1 MGFRVRKS
9 FKIAPGVRV
18 NVGKK
23 SAGVSFG
30 TRGARVSV
38 NSRTG
43 ARATVGI
50 PGSGISYT
58 TSLNSSKKKKSSS
71 STSSN
76 SCYSDDYSSSS
87 RKNNTSAYKRNAE
100 LKEMEAKMAKLE
112 QLQKNQLEVEMYEN
126 SDDYSSSSRKNNT
139 SAYKRNAELKEMEA
153 KMAKLEQLQKNQ
165 LEVEMYENR
174 LDMIQAIHKECD
186 DDFNWSGIAQTP
198 PPFDLPNGEIG
209 ENERRAL
216 SDLENYKPSFFDRLS
231 DKDSTKR
238 AELQKAVFEAKE
250 KDKSEY
256 EEWKSLNLL
265 ANEVL
270 NRNDSLYL
278 PIIEEMQ
285 PFDDLLE
292 FGSGFE
298 FFIYEPDWLEIDFD
312 VNAETVVPKEIK
324 SLTKTGKVSTKQMP
338 KGKYFEIQQDYICSC
353 VIRMARDMFALL
365 PIDYVVI
372 NALDNRLDTAT
383 GINKKDFEIQ
393 QDYICSCVIRMAR
406 DMFAL
411 LPIDYVVINA
421 LDNRLDTATG
431 INKKEVILSVK
442 IEKEKLYKMN
452 LDLIDPSDSMDNF
465 ECNMNFKKLSG
476 LQEVDRLIERDEN

>member
-112 QLQKNQLEVEMYEN
+112 QI
-126 SDDYSSSSRKNNT
+126 
-139 SAYKRNAELKEMEA
+139 
-153 KMAKLEQLQKNQ
+153 QKNQ

-216 SDLENYKPSFFDRLS
+216 SNLENYKPSFFDRLS

-383 GINKKDFEIQ
+383 GINKK
-393 QDYICSCVIRMAR
+393 
-406 DMFAL
+406 
-411 LPIDYVVINA
+411 
-421 LDNRLDTATG
+421 
-431 INKKEVILSVK
+431 EVILSVK

>member
-71 STSSN
+71 STNSN

-112 QLQKNQLEVEMYEN
+112 QI
-126 SDDYSSSSRKNNT
+126 
-139 SAYKRNAELKEMEA
+139 
-153 KMAKLEQLQKNQ
+153 QKNQ

-238 AELQKAVFEAKE
+238 AELKKAVFEAKE

-383 GINKKDFEIQ
+383 GINKK
-393 QDYICSCVIRMAR
+393 
-406 DMFAL
+406 
-411 LPIDYVVINA
+411 
-421 LDNRLDTATG
+421 
-431 INKKEVILSVK
+431 EVILSVK

-465 ECNMNFKKLSG
+465 ECNMSFKKLSG

>member
-23 SAGVSFG
+23 SAGISVG
-30 TRGARVSV
+30 TKGARVCV

-58 TSLNSSKKKKSSS
+58 TSLNSNKKNNSS
-71 STSSN
+71 SSN
-76 SCYSDDYSSSS
+76 SCSS
-87 RKNNTSAYKRNAE
+87 T
-100 LKEMEAKMAKLE
+100 
-112 QLQKNQLEVEMYEN
+112 
-126 SDDYSSSSRKNNT
+126 RKNNT

-198 PPFDLPNGEIG
+198 APFDLINGEIG
-209 ENERRAL
+209 ENERKAL
-216 SDLENYKPSFFDRLS
+216 IALENYNPSFFERLS
-231 DKDSTKR
+231 DKDGSKR
-238 AELQKAVFEAKE
+238 KELKNAVFEAKE
-250 KDKSEY
+250 KDKLEY

-270 NRNDSLYL
+270 NRNYSLYL
-278 PIIEEMQ
+278 AIIEEMQ

-298 FFIYEPDWLEIDFD
+298 FFVYEPNWIEIDFD
-312 VNAETVVPKEIK
+312 VNTETVVPKEIK

-365 PIDYVVI
+365 PLDYVVI
-372 NALDNRLDTAT
+372 NALDNNLDTTT
-383 GINKKDFEIQ
+383 GI
-393 QDYICSCVIRMAR
+393 S
-406 DMFAL
+406 
-411 LPIDYVVINA
+411 
-421 LDNRLDTATG
+421 
-431 INKKEVILSVK
+431 KKEVILSVK
-442 IEKEKLYKMN
+442 IEKEKLYQMN

-476 LQEVDRLIERDEN
+476 LQSVNRLVEREN

>member
-30 TRGARVSV
+30 TRGARVSI

-43 ARATVGI
+43 ASATVGI

-58 TSLNSSKKKKSSS
+58 TSLNSSKKKRSSS
-71 STSSN
+71 STSSD
-76 SCYSDDYSSSS
+76 SYYSDDYG
-87 RKNNTSAYKRNAE
+87 
-100 LKEMEAKMAKLE
+100 
-112 QLQKNQLEVEMYEN
+112 
-126 SDDYSSSSRKNNT
+126 SSSRKNNT

-209 ENERRAL
+209 DNERKAL

-238 AELQKAVFEAKE
+238 DELKKAVFEAKE

-256 EEWKSLNLL
+256 EEWQSLNLL

-372 NALDNRLDTAT
+372 NALDNRLDTT
-383 GINKKDFEIQ
+383 
-393 QDYICSCVIRMAR
+393 
-406 DMFAL
+406 
-411 LPIDYVVINA
+411 
-421 LDNRLDTATG
+421 TG

-476 LQEVDRLIERDEN
+476 LQEVDRLIERDKN

>member
-23 SAGVSFG
+23 SAGISVG
-30 TRGARVSV
+30 TKGARVSV

-58 TSLNSSKKKKSSS
+58 TSLNSSKKKNSSS
-71 STSSN
+71 PTSSN
-76 SCYSDDYSSSS
+76 SYYSDDYSTSS
-87 RKNNTSAYKRNAE
+87 RKNNTSAYKKNAE
-100 LKEMEAKMAKLE
+100 LKEMEAKI
-112 QLQKNQLEVEMYEN
+112 
-126 SDDYSSSSRKNNT
+126 
-139 SAYKRNAELKEMEA
+139 
-153 KMAKLEQLQKNQ
+153 AKLEQLQKNQ

-174 LDMIQAIHKECD
+174 LEMIQAIHKECD
-186 DDFNWSGIAQTP
+186 DDFNWIGIAQTP
-198 PPFDLPNGEIG
+198 APFDLPNGEIG
-209 ENERRAL
+209 ENEHKAL
-216 SDLENYKPSFFDRLS
+216 LDLENYKPSFFDRLS
-231 DKDSTKR
+231 DKDSSKR
-238 AELQKAVFEAKE
+238 NELKKAVFEAKE

-270 NRNDSLYL
+270 NRNYSLYL
-278 PIIEEMQ
+278 AIIEEMK

-298 FFIYEPDWLEIDFD
+298 FFVYEPNWIEIDFD
-312 VNAETVVPKEIK
+312 VNTETVVPKEIK

-353 VIRMARDMFALL
+353 IIRMARDMFALL
-365 PIDYVVI
+365 PLDYVVI
-372 NALDNRLDTAT
+372 NALDNNLDTTT
-383 GINKKDFEIQ
+383 GI
-393 QDYICSCVIRMAR
+393 S
-406 DMFAL
+406 
-411 LPIDYVVINA
+411 
-421 LDNRLDTATG
+421 
-431 INKKEVILSVK
+431 KKEVVLSVK

-476 LQEVDRLIERDEN
+476 LQAVDRLIEHNKN

>member
-30 TRGARVSV
+30 TRGARVSI

-71 STSSN
+71 STNSN

-112 QLQKNQLEVEMYEN
+112 QI
-126 SDDYSSSSRKNNT
+126 
-139 SAYKRNAELKEMEA
+139 
-153 KMAKLEQLQKNQ
+153 QKNQ

-238 AELQKAVFEAKE
+238 AELKKAVFEAKE

-383 GINKKDFEIQ
+383 GINKK
-393 QDYICSCVIRMAR
+393 
-406 DMFAL
+406 
-411 LPIDYVVINA
+411 
-421 LDNRLDTATG
+421 
-431 INKKEVILSVK
+431 EVILSVK

-465 ECNMNFKKLSG
+465 ECNMSFKKLSG

>member
-30 TRGARVSV
+30 TKGARVSV

-58 TSLNSSKKKKSSS
+58 TSLNSSKKKRSSS

-76 SCYSDDYSSSS
+76 SCYSDDYSSF
-87 RKNNTSAYKRNAE
+87 
-100 LKEMEAKMAKLE
+100 
-112 QLQKNQLEVEMYEN
+112 
-126 SDDYSSSSRKNNT
+126 SRKNNT

-216 SDLENYKPSFFDRLS
+216 SDLENYKPSFFDRIS

-238 AELQKAVFEAKE
+238 AELKKAVFEAKE

-372 NALDNRLDTAT
+372 NALDSRLDTAT
-383 GINKKDFEIQ
+383 GIK
-393 QDYICSCVIRMAR
+393 
-406 DMFAL
+406 
-411 LPIDYVVINA
+411 
-421 LDNRLDTATG
+421 
-431 INKKEVILSVK
+431 KKEVILSVK